1 MMIVDTGAAY
11 ENYSPKRDPWVSAAA
26 REALLR
32 DGVRHADAPA
42 QSAAFHAPWPPRRAT
57 RKPRLIRFRPLY

>member
-11 ENYSPKRDPWVSAAA
+11 DNYSPKRDPWVSAAA

-32 DGVRHADAPA
+32 NRVRHA
-42 QSAAFHAPWPPRRAT
+42 
-57 RKPRLIRFRPLY
+57 